1 MRKLTFIIITSV
13 CVLIFAFSSPNPK
26 NYVYIKELKEMTYN
40 DNEYHLNKITLNNQH
55 NATQTLKIKVK
66 KGDSIS
72 KVLARNKIK
81 VPEIFYKKI

>member
-40 DNEYHLNKITLNNQH
+40 DNEYHLNKITLNNEQIGYIKDYYYKDY
-55 NATQTLKIKVK
+55 KI
-66 KGDSIS
+66 
-72 KVLARNKIK
+72 LN
-81 VPEIFYKKI
+81 Y